1 MMNLNDYFLEEMVE
15 IMLLNIEVIVGDFE
29 CMDDVVLLENMDMII
44 YVGVCIDYFG
54 DDDEFEKVNV

>member
-15 IMLLNIEVIVGDFE
+15 MMLLNIEVIVGDFE

-44 YVGVCIDYFG
+44 YVGVCIDHFG